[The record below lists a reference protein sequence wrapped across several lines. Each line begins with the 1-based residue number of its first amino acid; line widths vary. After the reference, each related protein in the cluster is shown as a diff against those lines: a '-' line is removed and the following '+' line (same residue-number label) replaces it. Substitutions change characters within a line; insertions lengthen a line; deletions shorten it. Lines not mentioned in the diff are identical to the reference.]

1 MKYFTLFQYL
11 VTENN
16 AVKHCIKCIKK
27 KKSSSK
33 YKMIKKEL
41 ETSDW
46 PPVGQV
52 TYMSANLDEDDNNTQ
67 VYIDSIPLDGSI
79 NVS

>member
-1 MKYFTLFQYL
+1 
-11 VTENN
+11 
-16 AVKHCIKCIKK
+16 
-27 KKSSSK
+27 
-33 YKMIKKEL
+33 MIKKEL

-79 NVS
+79 NISWWKMLKMHSIFYLANLFVQ